1 MYLSVLSC
9 QSTGSRFGLARF
21 STHKFCI
28 TFLAPPNSIG
38 DCLSYSF
45 CLILMKLGACDL
57 CANMQKAVEQ
67 IKNFDYKLFG
77 EFLKFYVCA

>member
-1 MYLSVLSC
+1 
-9 QSTGSRFGLARF
+9 
-21 STHKFCI
+21 
-28 TFLAPPNSIG
+28 
-38 DCLSYSF
+38 
-45 CLILMKLGACDL
+45 MKLGACDL